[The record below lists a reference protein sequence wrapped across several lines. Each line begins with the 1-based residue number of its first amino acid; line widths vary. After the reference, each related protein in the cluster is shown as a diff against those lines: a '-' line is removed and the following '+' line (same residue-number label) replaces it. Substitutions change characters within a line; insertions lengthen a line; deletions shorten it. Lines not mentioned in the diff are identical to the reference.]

1 MSLTDTFID
10 FAERGLMPDFFIR
23 AGIRGLCRKRLEQC
37 KTYDCEANAQLV
49 EDYIRSVDQAPLA
62 VLTDKANEQHYEV
75 PAAFYHRVLGQ
86 NLKYSS
92 CYFEDFVSDLTTA
105 ENKALELTCEHAD
118 LEDGQQI
125 LELGCGWGSLSL
137 WMAKNFPKSKIT
149 SVSNSNSQREYIMGQ
164 AKERNLKNLK
174 VITADVNSFESD
186 KTYDR
191 VVSVEMFEHVRNH
204 RGLFQR
210 IHSWL
215 NPDGK
220 LFTHVFCHR
229 STSYPFEVEG
239 EDDWMSKHFFSG
251 GTMPADELFL
261 RISGQLELET
271 RWRWSGEHYAKT
283 SELWLENL
291 DRAKSEVL
299 ELFQNEMETEQ
310 ANRMYHR
317 WRIFFLACAETFG
330 FANGQE
336 WWVSHYLFKKS
347 CEAYFYPVYLFRFF
361 LLQQRPHHGPS
372 GAGPIETE

>member
-1 MSLTDTFID
+1 M
-10 FAERGLMPDFFIR
+10 IR
-23 AGIRGLCRKRLEQC
+23 AGIRNLCRKRLQQC
-37 KTYDCEANAQLV
+37 KTDDCEANAQLV

-62 VLTDKANEQHYEV
+62 VLTEKANEQHYEV

-261 RISGQLELET
+261 RISGSLELET
-271 RWRWSGEHYAKT
+271 RWRWSGKHYAKT
-283 SELWLENL
+283 SECWLENL
-291 DRAKSEVL
+291 DRNQSEVL
-299 ELFQNEMETEQ
+299 ELFKNEMSPEQ
-310 ANRMYHR
+310 AKRTFHR
-317 WRIFFLACAETFG
+317 WRIFFLACERPLALPMDRSGGLVTTFFRNPDLIIRS
-330 FANGQE
+330 FA
-336 WWVSHYLFKKS
+336 
-347 CEAYFYPVYLFRFF
+347 
-361 LLQQRPHHGPS
+361 
-372 GAGPIETE
+372 

>member
-23 AGIRGLCRKRLEQC
+23 AGIRGLCRKRLQQC
-37 KTYDCEANAQLV
+37 KTDDCEANAQLV

-62 VLTDKANEQHYEV
+62 VLTEKANEQHYEV
-75 PAAFYHRVLGQ
+75 PAAFYHKVLGQ

-186 KTYDR
+186 QTYDR

-239 EDDWMSKHFFSG
+239 EEDWMSKHFFSG

-261 RISGQLELET
+261 RISGSLELET
-271 RWRWSGEHYAKT
+271 RWRWSGKHYAKT
-283 SELWLENL
+283 SECWLENL
-291 DRAKSEVL
+291 DRNQSEVL
-299 ELFQNEMETEQ
+299 ELFKNEMNPEQ
-310 ANRMYHR
+310 AKRTFHR

-336 WWVSHYLFKKS
+336 WWVSHYLFRKS
-347 CEAYFYPVYLFRFF
+347 
-361 LLQQRPHHGPS
+361 
-372 GAGPIETE
+372 

>member
-10 FAERGLMPDFFIR
+10 FAERGLMPDFLIR
-23 AGIRGLCRKRLEQC
+23 AGIRNLCRKRLQQC
-37 KTYDCEANAQLV
+37 KTDDCEANAQLV
-49 EDYIRSVDQAPLA
+49 EEYIRSVDQAPLA
-62 VLTDKANEQHYEV
+62 VLTEKANEQHYEV
-75 PAAFYHRVLGQ
+75 PAAFYHKVLGQ

-105 ENKALELTCEHAD
+105 ENKALELTCEHAE

-186 KTYDR
+186 QTYDR

-261 RISGQLELET
+261 RISGSLELET
-271 RWRWSGEHYAKT
+271 RWRWSGIHYAKT
-283 SELWLENL
+283 SECWLENL
-291 DRAKSEVL
+291 DRNQSEVL
-299 ELFQNEMETEQ
+299 ELFKNEMSPEQ
-310 ANRMYHR
+310 AKRTFHR

-336 WWVSHYLFKKS
+336 WWVSHYLFRKS
-347 CEAYFYPVYLFRFF
+347 
-361 LLQQRPHHGPS
+361 
-372 GAGPIETE
+372 

>member
-23 AGIRGLCRKRLEQC
+23 AGIRGLCRKRLQQC
-37 KTYDCEANAQLV
+37 KTDDCEANAQLV
-49 EDYIRSVDQAPLA
+49 EEYIRSVDQAPLA
-62 VLTDKANEQHYEV
+62 VLTEKANEQHYEV
-75 PAAFYHRVLGQ
+75 PAAFYHKVLGQ

-105 ENKALELTCEHAD
+105 ENKALELTCEHAE

-149 SVSNSNSQREYIMGQ
+149 SVSNSNSQRKYIMGQ

-186 KTYDR
+186 QTYDR

-239 EDDWMSKHFFSG
+239 EEDWMSKHFFSG

-261 RISGQLELET
+261 RISGSLELET
-271 RWRWSGEHYAKT
+271 RWRWSGKHYAKT
-283 SELWLENL
+283 SECWLENL
-291 DRAKSEVL
+291 DRNQSEVL
-299 ELFQNEMETEQ
+299 ELFKNEMNPEQ
-310 ANRMYHR
+310 AKRTFHR

-336 WWVSHYLFKKS
+336 WWVSHYLFRKS
-347 CEAYFYPVYLFRFF
+347 
-361 LLQQRPHHGPS
+361 
-372 GAGPIETE
+372 

>member
-10 FAERGLMPDFFIR
+10 FAERGLMPDFLIR
-23 AGIRGLCRKRLEQC
+23 AGIRNLCRKRLQQC
-37 KTYDCEANAQLV
+37 KTDDCEANAQLV
-49 EDYIRSVDQAPLA
+49 EEYIRSVDQAPLA
-62 VLTDKANEQHYEV
+62 VLTEKANEQHYEV
-75 PAAFYHRVLGQ
+75 PAAFYHKVLGQ

-105 ENKALELTCEHAD
+105 ENKALELTCEHAE

-174 VITADVNSFESD
+174 VITADVNSLESD
-186 KTYDR
+186 QTYDR

-261 RISGQLELET
+261 RISGSLELET
-271 RWRWSGEHYAKT
+271 RWRWSGIHYAKT
-283 SELWLENL
+283 SECWLENL
-291 DRAKSEVL
+291 DRNQSEVL
-299 ELFQNEMETEQ
+299 ELFKNEMNPEQ
-310 ANRMYHR
+310 AKRTFHR

-336 WWVSHYLFKKS
+336 WWVSHYLFRKS
-347 CEAYFYPVYLFRFF
+347 
-361 LLQQRPHHGPS
+361 
-372 GAGPIETE
+372 

>member
-23 AGIRGLCRKRLEQC
+23 AGIRGLCRKRLQQC
-37 KTYDCEANAQLV
+37 KTDDCEANAQLV

-62 VLTDKANEQHYEV
+62 VLTEKANEQHYEV
-75 PAAFYHRVLGQ
+75 PAAFYHKVLGQ

-105 ENKALELTCEHAD
+105 ENKALELTCEHAE

-186 KTYDR
+186 QTYDR

-261 RISGQLELET
+261 RISGSLELET
-271 RWRWSGEHYAKT
+271 RWRWSGIHYAKT
-283 SELWLENL
+283 SECWLENL
-291 DRAKSEVL
+291 DRNQSEVL
-299 ELFQNEMETEQ
+299 ELFKNEMSPEQ
-310 ANRMYHR
+310 AKRTFHR

-336 WWVSHYLFKKS
+336 WWVSHYLFRKS
-347 CEAYFYPVYLFRFF
+347 
-361 LLQQRPHHGPS
+361 
-372 GAGPIETE
+372 

>member
-23 AGIRGLCRKRLEQC
+23 AGIRGLCRKRLQQC
-37 KTYDCEANAQLV
+37 KTDDCEANAQLV

-62 VLTDKANEQHYEV
+62 VLTEKANEQHYEV
-75 PAAFYHRVLGQ
+75 PAAFYHKVLGQ

-186 KTYDR
+186 QTYDR

-261 RISGQLELET
+261 RISGSLELET
-271 RWRWSGEHYAKT
+271 RWRWSGKHYAKT
-283 SELWLENL
+283 SECWLENL
-291 DRAKSEVL
+291 DRNQSEVL
-299 ELFQNEMETEQ
+299 ELFKNEMNPEQ
-310 ANRMYHR
+310 AKRTFHR

-336 WWVSHYLFKKS
+336 WWVSHYLFRKS
-347 CEAYFYPVYLFRFF
+347 
-361 LLQQRPHHGPS
+361 
-372 GAGPIETE
+372 